1 MRSHPAP
8 RSPFRVDIVS
18 FEDLIGRD
26 LRGAP
31 DESPILLAPTTAVGY
46 RGGEHLAMH
55 IEEILLSFGVI
66 LGGGLVAQFVATFLR
81 IPQMIVLVAVGAV
94 IGPSVLGLVSNPLD
108 GVGAQLIFTVGVS
121 LILFHG
127 GVGISLRVISKTA
140 VGLGLLVLPGV
151 FITALIV
158 ALVVAPIFGVSLLV
172 AFMIGAVLASTDP
185 AILIPLF
192 ERLGLRPKVSQ
203 TVIAES
209 AFNDVTG
216 TVLVL
221 TLVEVVEAGHFSVLG
236 PVLEF
241 LKELALGGLIG
252 IGAGLLLAYA
262 VSSTAR
268 AGIWDESPG
277 VAILAVVALVYFSS
291 ETLGGSAY
299 LAAFVMGLIVG
310 NMQLFR
316 MRQNKRDEEMLEGF
330 VGQVAEIA
338 VLLVFV
344 TLGMNLPFDA
354 LGKYLLG
361 GLVVMAV
368 FIFIARPVTVL
379 ACLLP
384 DRRGEWTRNE
394 ILFLS
399 WCRYTGVIP
408 AAVGSILLAR
418 GVEGAEIAVSLVAL
432 AVVTTL
438 LLQAT
443 TAGYVAQRLGLIES
457 AESSETA
464 ASMPRNG

>member
-1 MRSHPAP
+1 VEVAH
-8 RSPFRVDIVS
+8 V
-18 FEDLIGRD
+18 LRD
-26 LRGAP
+26 
-31 DESPILLAPTTAVGY
+31 
-46 RGGEHLAMH
+46 
-55 IEEILLSFGVI
+55 FGLI
-66 LGGGLVAQFVATFLR
+66 LGAGLVAQFVATFLR
-81 IPQMIVLVAVGAV
+81 VPEMIVLVAVGAL
-94 IGPSVLGLVSNPLD
+94 IGPSVLGIVDNPLN
-108 GVGAQLIFTVGVS
+108 GVGAQLIFTIGVAM
-121 LILFHG
+121 ILFHG
-127 GVGISLRVISKTA
+127 GVGISLRLISRTA

-151 FITALIV
+151 AITAAIV
-158 ALVVAPIFGVSLLV
+158 AAVIAPIFGVGLLV

-185 AILIPLF
+185 AIIIPLF

-203 TVIAES
+203 TLIAES

-221 TLVEVVEAGHFSVLG
+221 TLVEVVEAGHFTVIG
-236 PVLEF
+236 PVFEF
-241 LKELALGGLIG
+241 FKELALGGVIG

-262 VSSTAR
+262 VASTAR

-310 NMQLFR
+310 NMDEFR
-316 MRQNKRDEEMLEGF
+316 LSQHEESERMLEDF

-344 TLGMNLPFDA
+344 TLGINLPFDA
-354 LGKYLLG
+354 LSKYFLG
-361 GLVVMAV
+361 GLLVMAV
-368 FIFIARPVTVL
+368 FIFVARPVTVL

-384 DRRGEWTRNE
+384 DRRGRWTRNE
-394 ILFLS
+394 MIFLS
-399 WCRYTGVIP
+399 WSRYTGVIP
-408 AAVGSILLAR
+408 AAVASILLAR

-432 AVVTTL
+432 AVCATL

-443 TAGYVAQRLGLIES
+443 TAGYVARRLDLLE
-457 AESSETA
+457 
-464 ASMPRNG
+464 

>member
-1 MRSHPAP
+1 MEVEH
-8 RSPFRVDIVS
+8 V
-18 FEDLIGRD
+18 LRD
-26 LRGAP
+26 
-31 DESPILLAPTTAVGY
+31 
-46 RGGEHLAMH
+46 
-55 IEEILLSFGVI
+55 FGLI
-66 LGGGLVAQFVATFLR
+66 LGAGLVAQLIATFLR
-81 IPQMIVLVAVGAV
+81 VPEMIVLVAVGAL
-94 IGPSVLGLVSNPLD
+94 IGPSVLGIVDNPLN
-108 GVGAQLIFTVGVS
+108 GVGAQLIFTVGVAM
-121 LILFHG
+121 ILFHG
-127 GVGISLRVISKTA
+127 GVGISLRVISRTA
-140 VGLGLLVLPGV
+140 VGLGLLVLPGI
-151 FITALIV
+151 FITAFIV
-158 ALVVAPIFGVSLLV
+158 AAVVAPIFGVSLLV
-172 AFMIGAVLASTDP
+172 AFMIGAVLAATDP

-192 ERLGLRPKVSQ
+192 ERLGLPPKVSQ

-221 TLVEVVEAGHFSVLG
+221 TLVEVIEAGHFTVTE
-236 PVLEF
+236 PVFEF
-241 LKELALGGLIG
+241 FKELALGGLVG

-262 VSSTAR
+262 VASTAR

-310 NMQLFR
+310 NMDEFR
-316 MRQNKRDEEMLEGF
+316 LGQHEESERMLESF

-344 TLGMNLPFDA
+344 TLGINLPFDA
-354 LGKYLLG
+354 LSKYFLG
-361 GLVVMAV
+361 GLLVMAV
-368 FIFIARPVTVL
+368 FIFVARPITVL

-384 DRRGEWTRNE
+384 DRRGRWTRNE
-394 ILFLS
+394 IIFLS

-408 AAVGSILLAR
+408 AAVASILLAR

-432 AVVTTL
+432 AVVATL

-443 TAGYVAQRLGLIES
+443 TAGYVARRLDLLEQP
-457 AESSETA
+457 E
-464 ASMPRNG
+464 ASG

>member
-1 MRSHPAP
+1 VEVEHVLRD
-8 RSPFRVDIVS
+8 FG
-18 FEDLIGRD
+18 LI
-26 LRGAP
+26 LGAG
-31 DESPILLAPTTAVGY
+31 LLAQ
-46 RGGEHLAMH
+46 
-55 IEEILLSFGVI
+55 
-66 LGGGLVAQFVATFLR
+66 LVATVIR
-81 IPQMIVLVAVGAV
+81 IPEMIVLVAVGAL
-94 IGPSVLGLVSNPLD
+94 IGPSVLGIVENPLN
-108 GVGAQLIFTVGVS
+108 GVGAQLIFTLGVAM
-121 LILFHG
+121 ILFHG
-127 GVGISLRVISKTA
+127 GVGISLRVISRTA

-151 FITALIV
+151 AITALIV
-158 ALVVAPIFGVSLLV
+158 AVVISPIFGVSLLV
-172 AFMIGAVLASTDP
+172 AFMIGAVLAATDP
-185 AILIPLF
+185 AIIIPLF

-221 TLVEVVEAGHFSVLG
+221 TLVEVVEAGHFSVFE
-236 PVLEF
+236 PVFEF
-241 LKELALGGLIG
+241 FKELALGGVIG
-252 IGAGLLLAYA
+252 VGAGLLLAYA
-262 VSSTAR
+262 VASTAR

-310 NMQLFR
+310 NMGEFR
-316 MRQNKRDEEMLEGF
+316 LGQHEESERMLEGF

-344 TLGMNLPFDA
+344 TLGINLPFDSLA
-354 LGKYLLG
+354 DYFLG

-368 FIFIARPVTVL
+368 FIFVARPITVV

-384 DRRGEWTRNE
+384 DRRGQWTRNE
-394 ILFLS
+394 IIFLS

-408 AAVGSILLAR
+408 AAVASILLAE

-432 AVVTTL
+432 AVCVTL

-443 TAGYVAQRLGLIES
+443 TAGYVARRLGLLEG
-457 AESSETA
+457 AEPEVPGQTPDTA
-464 ASMPRNG
+464 RP